1 MRLLS
6 LLLVLSTLTVFAGE
20 PYSLADGSFNGWEGD
35 TTTTWR
41 IEEGAFTAG
50 SVDKNQPRN
59 EFLCTKKEFGDFDLT
74 LKWKLQGT
82 EGFVNGGVQFRTK
95 RIPNHHEVSGYQAD
109 LGAGYD
115 GALYDESR
123 RNKMLA
129 QPAKDVVE
137 KARKPLGEWNTY
149 RIRAEGPRIQI
160 WLNGVQTVDFTET
173 EKDIPRT
180 GIIAVQIHGD
190 AKSQVWYK
198 DIVIEELK
206 DQTDHSDPAAP
217 KGPTA
222 RFADPQPAPPRE
234 PFKDGKFE
242 IRPGEVIVFTGGTN
256 MVRLVEH
263 GWFEASLA
271 LAAKEQKPHFRN
283 MAWDGDTVYE
293 QWRDIN
299 FGSWKEQLDAV
310 NATCVFLW
318 FGQMEALDE
327 ARDDAAFE
335 KACAKLLDEFKA
347 VTPRLVVITP
357 MQFDHQGGPDFLK
370 GLPPD
375 NTPKNERLL
384 HLGAIMKAL
393 ALERGAIVLDWPA
406 LEHAYETGN
415 SYSRTD
421 NGVHISDQAIR
432 NAYLAMLTTAL
443 GLPVQ
448 EVSDDFN
455 DYTPALAGV
464 RAKNRLWHDCWKTM
478 NWAFAYSDRTEQPF
492 GKGIGAHPP
501 MAKELEKYKTLL
513 READERIHLAA
524 LGYNPKEP
532 NAGRRSVVLPP
543 ADPANP
549 VALPLKKHILPE
561 EEAHTFKVR
570 DGFEINLF
578 ASEADGL
585 VKPLSMRWDHKGR
598 LWAACSPSYPQLVP
612 GEPHGDYIL
621 VCEDTDGDGR
631 ADKFDKVAE
640 GLTMPMGIDFI
651 QHGVY
656 VCESTQLVHYSLS
669 GTGKAWGRR
678 VILSGFGT
686 GDSHQ
691 MINSLRW
698 GPDGCLWFSQG
709 LHIFS
714 RIETPH
720 GIVQFDRAGI
730 WRFDPRTWKLQGF
743 FGNAAAGANCW
754 GVTFNDWGQVFH
766 CAADNT
772 PGFYTTPGLGTWPNP
787 PPYYNIGA
795 LAVSPVK
802 GMCLEYINSTHL
814 PPDLQGVLCK
824 PVYFANQLLL
834 YKLVEDGSGFKTE
847 DLGPLLTS
855 SSNAFR
861 PLGVQ
866 TGPDGALYICD
877 WYNPVIGHYQASY
890 RDPNRDK
897 IHGRIWRVSAKDRAL
912 VERPELEKMDT
923 SQLVDQLRSPERW
936 VRDQARR
943 LLIARDDSAQLTSEA
958 ALQPDATS
966 ALLYE
971 ILSVQTGRGS
981 LSVALL
987 RRCLNH
993 EDARL
998 RAFAVRL
1005 WSLHAS
1011 GQDHS
1016 ESPDEEEYFIKLLAN
1031 AVNDPHPRVRL
1042 EAAIAAGYFKSAT
1055 ALELALGVLDHP
1067 RDRFI
1072 DYALA
1077 NTVRAL
1083 KPYWSKP
1090 LEEGHL
1096 SFEGNT
1102 AHLAFVLQTDGGLQM
1117 GPTLRKLLE
1126 GDKVAEENRGNLRVL
1141 LIGAGGPD
1149 DVAFAAGAGPMRH
1162 SVAEGLLAAARDRAV
1177 KPAGDMR
1184 ALLEKWFAEK
1194 AEEGSPTFQ
1203 PLICRLAAAWGYP
1216 DIAAKLL
1223 PMTTGTDEPLA
1234 MNAVRAWAEVKGLDA
1249 LPDLEKL
1256 AQDQRRAVAAAA
1268 AGQLIRLDAT
1278 RGAAA
1283 AAGLFAEAFGP
1294 DTSTS
1299 LLTDVLAV
1307 QAGPE
1312 QLAAALSKRPP
1323 PADMAFTLLKALA
1336 TAGRSDA
1343 ELMTVLRKAAGL
1355 PENASVVPDYSAE
1368 FVAKLIAEVNAT
1380 GDAKRGGEIFH
1391 AAQSACIG
1399 CHKVGDTGGITGPD
1413 LTAIGRGMTPE
1424 LITESVLWPKRQIKE
1439 GFFLTTI
1446 TTHDGKVFS
1455 GYKANEDA
1463 KSLTLRTPGTA
1474 ATDTVSKDKI
1484 KDRSDTGTLMPDGL
1498 TGWMTEAQRRD
1509 LLRYLFDLGK

>member
-6 LLLVLSTLTVFAGE
+6 LLLVLSTLSVFAGE

-149 RIRAEGPRIQI
+149 RIRAEGARIQL

-173 EKDIPRT
+173 DKDIARS
-180 GIIAVQIHGD
+180 GVIAVQIHGD

-271 LAAKEQKPHFRN
+271 LAAKEQKPRFRN

-299 FGSWKEQLDAV
+299 FGSWKDQFDAV

-327 ARDDAAFE
+327 THDDAAFE
-335 KACAKLLDEFKA
+335 AACAKLLDEFKA
-347 VTPRLVVITP
+347 VTPRLVVLSPLPFISP
-357 MQFDHQGGPDFLK
+357 ESGAPDHSAE
-370 GLPPD
+370 
-375 NTPKNERLL
+375 NERIAKHAVILKTLATAQGAVFADLSGYSLL
-384 HLGAIMKAL
+384 LGRDPFEL
-393 ALERGAIVLDWPA
+393 P
-406 LEHAYETGN
+406 
-415 SYSRTD
+415 D
-421 NGVHISDQAIR
+421 NGVHFD
-432 NAYLAMLTTAL
+432 L
-443 GLPVQ
+443 GGAQWCTSELMKQLLGNEQLGAKPSTGPREEAARRQ
-448 EVSDDFN
+448 LFEAVS
-455 DYTPALAGV
+455 L
-464 RAKNRLWHDCWKTM
+464 KNVLWHDCWKAM

-492 GKGIGAHPP
+492 GKGVGEHPP
-501 MAKELEKYKTLL
+501 MAKELEQYKPLL
-513 READERIHLAA
+513 READERIHDLA
-524 LGYNPKEP
+524 LGNP
-532 NAGRRSVVLPP
+532 LPP
-543 ADPANP
+543 PAEKP
-549 VALPLKKHILPE
+549 VTPKPATQPPGEELK
-561 EEAHTFKVR
+561 TFKVR
-570 DGFEINLF
+570 DGFEVNLF

-585 VKPLSMRWDHKGR
+585 VKPLSMRWDERGR
-598 LWAACSPSYPQLVP
+598 LWAACSPSYPQLTP
-612 GEPHGDYIL
+612 GEPHSDYIL
-621 VCEDTDGDGR
+621 VCEDTNGDGR
-631 ADKFDKVAE
+631 ADKFHKFAD
-640 GLTMPMGIDFI
+640 GLTMPMGIEFGAN
-651 QHGVY
+651 GVY
-656 VCESTQLVHYSLS
+656 VCESTQLAFFQDSH
-669 GTGKAWGRR
+669 GDGKADSRE
-678 VILSGFGT
+678 VVMSGFGT

-720 GIVQFDRAGI
+720 GIVRFDRAGI

-754 GVTFNDWGQVFH
+754 GVTFDDWGQVFH

-814 PPDLQGVLCK
+814 PPELQGVLCK

-834 YKLVEDGSGFKTE
+834 YKLVEDSSGFKTE

-897 IHGRIWRVSAKDRAL
+897 IHGRIWRVSAKDRPL
-912 VERPELEKMDT
+912 VKRPELEKMDT
-923 SQLVDQLRSPERW
+923 AELIEQLHSPERW

-943 LLIARDDSAQLTSEA
+943 LLASRDDAAQLTSEA
-958 ALQPDATS
+958 AMHAEVTP
-966 ALLYE
+966 ALLFE
-971 ILSVQTGRGS
+971 LLSVQVGRQAVSG
-981 LSVALL
+981 LVLL
-987 RRCLNH
+987 KCLNH

-998 RAFAVRL
+998 RAFAVRV
-1005 WSLHAS
+1005 WSQQSHEAVS
-1011 GQDHS
+1011 A
-1016 ESPDEEEYFIKLLAN
+1016 ESPDEEENFIKRLAN
-1031 AVNDPHPRVRL
+1031 RINDPHPRVRL
-1042 EAAIAAGYFKSAT
+1042 EAVIAAGYFKDPVAV
-1055 ALELALGVLDHP
+1055 ELALGVLDHP

-1083 KPYWSKP
+1083 KPSWSKP
-1090 LEEGHL
+1090 LEEGRL

-1194 AEEGSPTFQ
+1194 AEEGSPAFQ

-1223 PMTTGTDEPLA
+1223 PMTTGTDESLA
-1234 MNAVRAWAEVKGLDA
+1234 MNAVRAWAEVKGRDA

-1268 AGQLIRLDAT
+1268 AGQLIRFDAT

-1312 QLAAALSKRPP
+1312 HLAAAFSKLPP
-1323 PADMAFTLLKALA
+1323 PAEMALTLLKSLA

-1343 ELMTVLRKAAGL
+1343 ELMAVLRKAAGL
-1355 PENASVVPDYSAE
+1355 PENASVVPDYNAE
-1368 FVAKLIAEVNAT
+1368 FVTKLIADVNAT

-1484 KDRSDTGTLMPDGL
+1484 KDRSDTGTLMPEGL